1 MVWTAVVSSNKIL
14 TNTTIIAWAKIEDEL
29 PLGLQLVSILFS

>member
-14 TNTTIIAWAKIEDEL
+14 TNTTIIAWTKIEDEL
-29 PLGLQLVSILFS
+29 PLELQLVSILFS